1 MEFCRLG
8 ISNTMLI
15 KSPSDSWAIK
25 VAQFVNKLGTFKFSV
40 LFVIF
45 TLCFTIL
52 GSYTVRLA
60 LGSNIQ
66 TNDYLNAIALTLIGA
81 PCLLFFFSKLIKQ
94 LEHSRIN
101 LEEAVSQLERLRRH
115 DVILNR
121 ELQNNI
127 RQLNYEIE
135 QRKHAQLE
143 REAMF
148 AKLEQEIKQKSEQ
161 ELEARRLSTLT
172 RSIIDASPDLIYYRN
187 EEGRFEGCN
196 KVAEDLT
203 GKTQKELMGLTP
215 HQVYDEELARQ
226 VAASDQE
233 VLETNAPITE
243 ELWLRFADGRRRY
256 FEMRKVPFFDH
267 DGKRLGLLA
276 FGRDMTERKQSQLAV
291 EQASKDK
298 TKFIATISHELRT
311 PLNGIVGLA
320 RMMRDTKLNAEQFEW
335 VSTIYASAI
344 TLGNIFNDIIDLDKL
359 DRDKVEIQ
367 YKTVST
373 VNFVNELA
381 SIIKL
386 LAADKGLAFKWKIVD
401 PVPVAFEA
409 DGTRL
414 RQVLW
419 NILFNAVKFTPRGS
433 VSLTMSATIHSNT
446 KAEIMFTIQDTGI
459 GIAKDQFDK
468 IFAMY
473 YQVQR
478 KDFQSA
484 TGTGIGLAICKQ
496 MVDKMKGSIR
506 VNSELNKGT
515 CFEIKL
521 PVNISHQNPDVEEL
535 RVTGLR
541 ILLVEDIELNVMVAK
556 ALLEKLGQ
564 HVEVAMTGQEAIDM
578 VKASSYDLILLDIQ
592 LPDMGGF
599 DVARTLLEADLV
611 ANTPIVALTANVIKT
626 RDEYLQNGMDDVIAK
641 PVKKSR
647 IIQVFNELF
656 ANEQG
661 SEADQ
666 HQIGSSQK
674 VVIEQET
681 QKVLDVD
688 LLLML
693 IETIGEGMVEAS
705 LAVFEDKIPE
715 YMEILNVSL
724 AADDKDEVCS
734 QAHKIKGAASSMGLA
749 RVQSTANMIQ
759 QGDHPTWWENVHE
772 WTEQLQMAITQ
783 DVPYLHEWL
792 KQHQYDD

>member
-1 MEFCRLG
+1 
-8 ISNTMLI
+8 MLI
-15 KSPSDSWAIK
+15 KSPNDSWAIK
-25 VAQFVNKLGTFKFSV
+25 VAQFVNNMGTLKVSI
-40 LFVIF
+40 LFVAF

-52 GSYTVRLA
+52 GSYFVRIA
-60 LGSNIQ
+60 LGTDMQ
-66 TNDYLNAIALTLIGA
+66 THDFLSAIVVTLIGA

-143 REAMF
+143 REALF

-161 ELEARRLSTLT
+161 ELEARRLSTFT

-196 KVAEDLT
+196 KVAEALT
-203 GKTQKELMGLTP
+203 GKSQEELMGLTP

-226 VAASDQE
+226 VAASDQQ
-233 VLETNAPITE
+233 VLETNAPVTE
-243 ELWLRFADGRRRY
+243 ELWLKFADDRRRY

-267 DGKRLGLLA
+267 NGKRLGVLA
-276 FGRDMTERKQSQLAV
+276 FGRDMTERKQSQLAI

-311 PLNGIVGLA
+311 PLNGIVGLS
-320 RMMRDTKLNAEQFEW
+320 RMLRDTKLDTEQFEW

-359 DRDKVEIQ
+359 DRDKVEMQ

-386 LAADKGLAFKWKIVD
+386 LAADKGLSFNWKIVD

-419 NILFNAVKFTPRGS
+419 NILYNAVKFTQQGS
-433 VSLTMSATIHSNT
+433 VSLTMSAKIHSDSQADIT
-446 KAEIMFTIQDTGI
+446 FTVQDTGI
-459 GIAKDQFDK
+459 GIEKDQFDK

-478 KDFQSA
+478 EDFQSA

-496 MVDKMKGSIR
+496 MVEKMKGSIR
-506 VNSELNKGT
+506 VNSKVNQGT

-521 PVNISHQNPDVEEL
+521 PVNTTNQAPDVEEL

-564 HVEVAMTGQEAIDM
+564 HVAVAMTGQEAIDM
-578 VKASSYDLILLDIQ
+578 VRANTYDLILLDIQ
-592 LPDMGGF
+592 LPDMTGF
-599 DVARTLLEADLV
+599 DVARTLLDEDLV
-611 ANTPIVALTANVIKT
+611 LRTPIVALTANVIKT
-626 RDEYLQNGMDDVIAK
+626 REEYLQNGMDDIISK

-647 IIQVFNELF
+647 IVQVFNELF
-656 ANEQG
+656 ASDLRNDIALQTG
-661 SEADQ
+661 NSK
-666 HQIGSSQK
+666 K
-674 VVIEQET
+674 VVIEQESH
-681 QKVLDVD
+681 KVLDVD
-688 LLLML
+688 LLIML
-693 IETIGEGMVEAS
+693 IETIGEGMIEAS
-705 LAVFEDKIPE
+705 LAVFEDTIPE

-734 QAHKIKGAASSMGLA
+734 QAHKIKGAAGSVGLD
-749 RVQSTANMIQ
+749 RVQVTADMIQ
-759 QGDHPTWWENVHE
+759 QGDHPAWWENVHD
-772 WTEQLQMAITQ
+772 WVEQLQLAIGK

-792 KQHQYDD
+792 KRHQYDD